1 MWTGLVSAAKV
12 ELDFVFHV
20 CESGRHCMVF
30 MHMKWER
37 LALPGRLLPTIFI
50 AVFIFIMALEG
61 DYTEVVRLN
70 FFSIGKTSFR

>member
-1 MWTGLVSAAKV
+1 M
-12 ELDFVFHV
+12 FVKAGAIV
-20 CESGRHCMVF
+20 WVF

-37 LALPGRLLPTIFI
+37 LALFWAIMLPTIFI

-70 FFSIGKTSFR
+70 FFSDWQNFFSVERH